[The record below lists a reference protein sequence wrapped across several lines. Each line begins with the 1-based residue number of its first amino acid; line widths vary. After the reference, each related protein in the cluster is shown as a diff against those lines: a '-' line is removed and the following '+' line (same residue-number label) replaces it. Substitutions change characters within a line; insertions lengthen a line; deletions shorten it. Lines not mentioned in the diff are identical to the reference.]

1 MERKSINPADVF
13 NSLQYGFSQ
22 AIAATGN
29 RQLFLSGQV
38 AVNVNQETV
47 AGGMYEQTVQSL
59 VNVEHVLR
67 EAGGSLANV
76 TMLRI
81 YIKDGFN
88 SHEEQVEIARALK
101 EKFDVVPPASSW
113 IIVTGLSLP
122 EWLIEIE
129 AHAVLN

>member
-1 MERKSINPADVF
+1 MEKKSINPATVF

-22 AIAATGN
+22 AIETTGT

-38 AVNVNQETV
+38 GVNANQETV
-47 AGGMYEQTVQSL
+47 SGGIYEQTVQSL
-59 VNVEHVLR
+59 VNIEHVLR
-67 EAGGSLANV
+67 EAGGDLSNV
-76 TMLRI
+76 VVLRI
-81 YIKDGFN
+81 YIKDGAN
-88 SHEEQVEIARALK
+88 SHEEQLDIAKVLK
-101 EKFDVVPPASSW
+101 EKFGDAPPASSW

>member
-1 MERKSINPADVF
+1 MHKKSINPSSVF
-13 NSLQYGFSQ
+13 DSLQYGFSQ
-22 AIAATGN
+22 AIETTGT

-38 AVNVNQETV
+38 GVNANQETV

-59 VNVEHVLR
+59 VNIEHVIN
-67 EAGGSLANV
+67 EAGGNLSHV

-81 YIKDGFN
+81 YIKQGFDT
-88 SHEEQVEIARALK
+88 HEEQLDIAKALK
-101 EKFDVVPPASSW
+101 EKFNAMPPASSW

-129 AHAVLN
+129 AHAVLS

>member
-1 MERKSINPADVF
+1 MEKKSINPTTVF

-22 AIAATGN
+22 AIETTGT

-38 AVNVNQETV
+38 GVNANQETV
-47 AGGMYEQTVQSL
+47 AGGIYEQTVQSL
-59 VNVEHVLR
+59 VNIEHVLR
-67 EAGGSLANV
+67 EVGGNLSNV
-76 TMLRI
+76 TVLRI
-81 YIKDGFN
+81 YIKDGAN
-88 SHEEQVEIARALK
+88 SHEEQLDIAKALK
-101 EKFDVVPPASSW
+101 EKFGDAPPASSW